1 MLAQKIMPDT
11 STQPDDP
18 LPVPDP
24 ADETASPRRVLIRAS
39 AGTGKTFRLS
49 NWFLGE
55 LFSSADTAQILA
67 TTFTRKAAR
76 EILDR
81 ILVRLAEAALDQK
94 KCDALSGFLN
104 RPLTCDGCQTLLDKL
119 TRDLHRLRVST
130 LDSFFAQI
138 ATNCSLDLGLPP
150 GWTIIDG
157 NSDREMRREAIEV
170 LLREE
175 QTNLASQ
182 LELFTVG
189 ASNRSVTRL
198 IDAAVSDAY
207 QTFLESDESAWKQF
221 PEFHPLGPDQLLVA
235 IADLQEMELPLTKA
249 GKEHAN
255 WRKSRDKA
263 LAAFEHEDWEKFIEG
278 GIAGKVLDGEAAYD
292 RKTIEPNVRSLFE
305 RLIRHAR
312 GVIIPQMAEQTAALF
327 QLLQQFHAV
336 YMRLKQERRWLT
348 HDDVTRRLAEAV
360 AQMDLDQ
367 IAFRLD
373 SKMQHLLLDEFQ
385 DTSLPQWSILE
396 PFARQVTQDKPGRT
410 FFCVGDVKQAIY
422 SWRGGVADIFDKVES
437 QLNGLK
443 KEQLLESRRS
453 SQAVIDTVNRLFGE
467 ERLTELSALSDAEKQ
482 AVARWS
488 GRFEEH
494 STFLKELPGYC
505 ELRTAP
511 LAEDPDSQDSADSIS
526 SSTQKQTTFAAAAD
540 RVAELARLAPHA
552 TVGILCRSN
561 ATIARLMF
569 ELRERQ
575 VEASEEGGNP
585 LTDSAA
591 VEVILSL
598 LTIADH
604 PGNTVAR
611 FHVATSPVGALFDY
625 SDHSCDEVAHDLSRR
640 LRREIATHGLHAMLE
655 LWSRRL
661 VSSCSARDARR
672 LEQLVALASRTQA
685 SDEIRTRQ
693 FIDVVRNERVQDPS
707 THRIRVMTI
716 HKSKGLEFDIV
727 VLPELDSNLHGPS
740 PRVVSGRPTPTSPI
754 DRVSIY
760 RRTEIQKLL
769 PEEFQ
774 TVFSGWTEEAV
785 TQSLCVL
792 YVAITRARHA
802 CYMLI
807 PPALGKKDTLRSS
820 LSGLLR
826 KGLARSGAS
835 ADPDTV
841 LFETGD
847 SRWYE
852 QTNPPDSIPEVA
864 REVVRRGRIELAPM
878 PAGRQRGLAM
888 VEPSGLEGGST
899 VRINDLLSLDRAER
913 LERGTLLHRW
923 FEEIEWLDE
932 GPPDE
937 QRLRKLAGLHASA
950 GVDIDDEIARFEK
963 FLQKPATIAL
973 LSRHSRDDG
982 CQLAI
987 SKEAQVRIA
996 QAETRLEVHREWGF
1010 TAPDREGTLMTGIID
1025 RLVLVYDAASFE
1037 LLGADIVDY
1046 KTDEIDSGQ
1055 AAADSRAEF
1064 YRDQISAYRRAVGEL
1079 YRLSQNQI
1087 SARLLFVTT
1096 GAVCPV
1102 TCE

>member
-1 MLAQKIMPDT
+1 MPET
-11 STQPDDP
+11 STQPDSP
-18 LPVPDP
+18 LPFTDSTVEATP
-24 ADETASPRRVLIRAS
+24 PRRVLIRAS

-81 ILVRLAEAALDQK
+81 ILVRLAEAALHQK
-94 KCDALSGFLN
+94 KCDELSGFLN
-104 RPLTCDGCQTLLDKL
+104 RPLTCDECQALLDKL
-119 TRDLHRLRVST
+119 TRELHRLRVST

-157 NSDREMRREAIEV
+157 NSDRELRREAVEV

-175 QTNLASQ
+175 GTGLATQ
-182 LELFTVG
+182 LQHFTVG

-198 IDAAVSDAY
+198 IDDAVKNAY
-207 QTFLESDESAWKQF
+207 QTFLESQKPAWKRF
-221 PEFHPLGPDQLLVA
+221 PEYHPLGPDQLLVA
-235 IADLQEMELPLTKA
+235 IADLQEMELPQTAKGTLNKTWLA
-249 GKEHAN
+249 A
-255 WRKSRDKA
+255 RDKA
-263 LAAFEHEDWEKFIEG
+263 LDAFGKEKWEAFIQS
-278 GIAGKVLDGEAAYD
+278 GIASKILAGEQTYS
-292 RKTIEPNVRSLFE
+292 RKKIEPFVRSVFE
-305 RLIRHAR
+305 RLIGHAR
-312 GVIIPQMAEQTAALF
+312 GVIIPQMAQQTAALF
-327 QLLQQFHAV
+327 HLLEQFHAV
-336 YMRLKQERRWLT
+336 YMRLKHERRWLT
-348 HDDVTRRLAEAV
+348 HDDITRHLAWKVGSMNLE
-360 AQMDLDQ
+360 Q

-396 PFARQVTQDKPGRT
+396 PFARQVTQNRPGRT

-422 SWRGGVADIFDKVES
+422 SWRGGVAEIFDKVES
-437 QLNGLK
+437 QISGLE

-453 SQAVIDTVNRLFGE
+453 SQAIIDTVNRLFGDG
-467 ERLTELSALSDAEKQ
+467 RLTELSALSDAEKL
-482 AVARWS
+482 AVEQWS

-511 LAEDPDSQDSADSIS
+511 LAEDPDSKDSAESIS
-526 SSTQKQTTFAAAAD
+526 RSTQKQTTLAAAAD
-540 RVAELARLAPHA
+540 RVADLSRLAPHS
-552 TVGILCRSN
+552 TIGILCRSN

-569 ELRERQ
+569 ELRERH

-591 VEVILSL
+591 VEAVLSL

-611 FHVATSPVGALFDY
+611 FHVATSPVGALFDFT
-625 SDHSCDEVAHDLSRR
+625 DHSCDEAAHELSRR

-661 VSSCSARDARR
+661 VPSSSARDARR

-693 FIDVVRNERVQDPS
+693 FVDVVRNERVQDPS

-727 VLPELDSNLHGPS
+727 VLPELDSDLHGPS
-740 PRVVSGRPTPTSPI
+740 PRVVAGRPDPTSPI
-754 DRVSIY
+754 ERVSIY
-760 RRTEIQKLL
+760 RRKEIQKLL
-769 PEEFQ
+769 PEDFQ

-792 YVAITRARHA
+792 YVAITRARNA

-807 PPALGKKDTLRSS
+807 PPTLGTGDKLRSS

-826 KGLARSGAS
+826 KGLAQSGAS
-835 ADPDTV
+835 ADPDAL

-847 SRWYE
+847 ARWYE
-852 QTNPPDSIPEVA
+852 QIDAPDSVA
-864 REVVRRGRIELAPM
+864 PDVGEISEQSSIQLAPM
-878 PAGRQRGLAM
+878 PAGRRRGLAM
-888 VEPSGLEGGST
+888 VEPSELEGGST
-899 VRINDLLSLDRAER
+899 VRINELLSLDRAER

-937 QRLRKLAGLHASA
+937 PRLRKLAGLHASV
-950 GVDIDDEIARFEK
+950 GVNVDDEVSRFEQ
-963 FLQKPATIAL
+963 FLQTPTTVSL
-973 LSRHSRDDG
+973 LSRRSQFERCPLAVPEECRERISRT
-982 CQLAI
+982 Q
-987 SKEAQVRIA
+987 
-996 QAETRLEVHREWGF
+996 TRLEVHREWGF

-1025 RLVLVYDAASFE
+1025 RLVLVYDAVSFE
-1037 LLGADIVDY
+1037 LLAADIIDY
-1046 KTDEIDSGQ
+1046 KTDEIDEGQ
-1055 AAADSRAEF
+1055 AAAESRADF
-1064 YRDQISAYRRAVGEL
+1064 YRDQMLAYRRAIGEL

-1096 GAVCPV
+1096 GAVCTV
-1102 TCE
+1102 TGI